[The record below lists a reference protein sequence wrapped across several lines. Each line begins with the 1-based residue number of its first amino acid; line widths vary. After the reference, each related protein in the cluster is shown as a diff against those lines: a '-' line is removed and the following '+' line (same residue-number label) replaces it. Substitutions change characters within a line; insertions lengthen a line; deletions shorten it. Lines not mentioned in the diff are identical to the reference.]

1 MTGGG
6 AQGGPPTSTLSRDA
20 ERQSWLLALGLTGCS
35 GKPGA
40 PPAAPQGSG
49 WLRRPDHSEPLTSF
63 EGTAREATGN
73 KMGGMW
79 GSLKQTLDPLVL
91 TKMRIWRCDLA
102 LGDRQ
107 RKCQKNTRKGQRGAG
122 AETARLGD
130 RTFHPKCSVLLQ
142 CFQAK
147 YTFLLF

>member
-91 TKMRIWRCDLA
+91 TKMRIQRCDVA
-102 LGDRQ
+102 LGERQ
-107 RKCQKNTRKGQRGAG
+107 RKCQKNTGKGQCGAG
-122 AETARLGD
+122 AEIARLGD
-130 RTFHPKCSVLLQ
+130 RTFYPKCSVLLQ

-147 YTFLLF
+147 YAFAM